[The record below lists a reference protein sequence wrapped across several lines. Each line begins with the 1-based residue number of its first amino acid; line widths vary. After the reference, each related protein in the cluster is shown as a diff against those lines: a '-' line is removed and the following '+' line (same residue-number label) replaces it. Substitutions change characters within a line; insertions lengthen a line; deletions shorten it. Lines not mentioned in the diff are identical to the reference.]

1 MKSSL
6 KIKMN
11 LKKLINNQND
21 MRLTIEIFNSS
32 FFSKI
37 KPYFTIRNETR
48 LENPIIT
55 CMKFFFWKKWTQ
67 KAYRWLAGSDF
78 SFCPP
83 MMIII
88 NVAK

>member
-32 FFSKI
+32 FF
-37 KPYFTIRNETR
+37 F
-48 LENPIIT
+48 ENKT
-55 CMKFFFWKKWTQ
+55 LFYNKK
-67 KAYRWLAGSDF
+67 
-78 SFCPP
+78 
-83 MMIII
+83 
-88 NVAK
+88 